1 MFNFTRFVKTYQI
14 LSEALVNKHSSH
26 IEDLIFSRGKQ
37 GVEDAIQGLKYVVK
51 TIGEQ
56 SVRGSVSTKIDGCI
70 DENTRVVTMRGPKM
84 IKELTNDDFVKV
96 YDKVSDS
103 YRYCNNT
110 QPRITGRSK
119 KWVKIH
125 TNNNGFLIC
134 TEDHKCLTGRRDWIE
149 AQKMEGRSFY
159 CPEMNNKRLPV
170 ERVEKLDGK
179 RDQWDLT
186 TSAANFV
193 IVVGSNEVVI
203 HNSPAVFFGNS
214 NKGFFVASKGIFNKT
229 PKINYTEADIEANHS
244 GGLADTLKVALQW
257 LKKVVPNTKDKVYQG
272 DILFTKDTIKHF
284 QHNGKDLIGF
294 HPNTII
300 YTVEKDSD
308 IGKTI
313 QNSEIGLAVHTEY
326 EWNGEDPSTLKVS
339 RFGISDDIFKDNS
352 KVFIIDTISNLNPK
366 QPLQFSSEQ
375 YDKINSTLKQIEKL
389 AATVTWAIFDQDAQ
403 LGQYL
408 ETFVNTYIRANKP
421 YPSPDEMTEQFF
433 DWIEQKVADEKGK
446 LKTEKGKA
454 RVDQRYA
461 SVRDLKK
468 DSIQIET
475 MMKIFKLFSEVKLMI
490 IRKLNEMSLY
500 NNFVMK
506 SNGDL
511 VGTGEEGFVITQTNA
526 KGAKLVDRF
535 EFSKNNFASDI
546 VKSWQHARD

>member
-96 YDKVSDS
+96 YDKASDS

-149 AQKMEGRSFY
+149 AQKMECRSFY
-159 CPEMNNKRLPV
+159 CPEMNNKRLLV

-193 IVVGSNEVVI
+193 IVVGSNEVVV

-257 LKKVVPNTKDKVYQG
+257 LKNVVPNTKDKVYQG

>member
-96 YDKVSDS
+96 YDKALDS

-134 TEDHKCLTGRRDWIE
+134 TEDHKCLSGRRDWVE

-159 CPEMNNKRLPV
+159 CPELNNKRLPV

-193 IVVGSNEVVI
+193 IVVGSNEVVV

-214 NKGFFVASKGIFNKT
+214 SKGFFVASKGIFNKT
-229 PKINYTEADIEANHS
+229 PKINYTETDIETNHS

>member
-96 YDKVSDS
+96 YDKASDS

-159 CPEMNNKRLPV
+159 CPELNNKRLPV

-193 IVVGSNEVVI
+193 IVVSSNEVVV

-257 LKKVVPNTKDKVYQG
+257 LKNVVPNTKDKVYQG

-366 QPLQFSSEQ
+366 QPLQFSSDQ
-375 YDKINSTLKQIEKL
+375 YDKINSNLKQIEKL

>member
-96 YDKVSDS
+96 YDKASDS

-159 CPEMNNKRLPV
+159 CPELNNKRLPV

-214 NKGFFVASKGIFNKT
+214 SKGFFVASKGIFNKT
-229 PKINYTEADIEANHS
+229 PKINYTETDIETNHS

-511 VGTGEEGFVITQTNA
+511 VDTGEEGFVITQTNA

>member
-193 IVVGSNEVVI
+193 IVVGSNEVVV

-214 NKGFFVASKGIFNKT
+214 SKGFFVASKGIFNKT
-229 PKINYTEADIEANHS
+229 PKINYTETDIETNHS

-272 DILFTKDTIKHF
+272 DILFTKNTIKHF

-366 QPLQFSSEQ
+366 QPLQFSSDQ
-375 YDKINSTLKQIEKL
+375 YDKINSNLKQIEKL

>member
-159 CPEMNNKRLPV
+159 CPEMNNKRLLV

-193 IVVGSNEVVI
+193 IVVGSNEVVV

-214 NKGFFVASKGIFNKT
+214 SKGFFVASKGIFNKT
-229 PKINYTEADIEANHS
+229 PKINYTETDIETNHS

>member
-96 YDKVSDS
+96 YDKASDS

-366 QPLQFSSEQ
+366 QLLQFSSEQ

>member
-193 IVVGSNEVVI
+193 IVVGSNEVVV

-257 LKKVVPNTKDKVYQG
+257 LKNVVPNTKDKVYQG

>member
-1 MFNFTRFVKTYQI
+1 MFNFTRFVETYQI

-84 IKELTNDDFVKV
+84 IKELTNNDFVKV
-96 YDKVSDS
+96 YDKASDS

-193 IVVGSNEVVI
+193 IVVGSNEVVV

-257 LKKVVPNTKDKVYQG
+257 LKNVVPNTKDKVYQG

>member
-96 YDKVSDS
+96 YDKASDS

-193 IVVGSNEVVI
+193 IVVGSNEVVV

-214 NKGFFVASKGIFNKT
+214 SKGFFVASKGIFNKT
-229 PKINYTEADIEANHS
+229 PKINYTETDIETNHS

>member
-96 YDKVSDS
+96 YDKASDS

-134 TEDHKCLTGRRDWIE
+134 TEDHKCLSGRRDWVE

-159 CPEMNNKRLPV
+159 CPELNNKRLPV

-193 IVVGSNEVVI
+193 IVVGSNEVVV

-257 LKKVVPNTKDKVYQG
+257 LKNVVPNTKDKVYQG

-375 YDKINSTLKQIEKL
+375 YDKINSNLKQIEKL
-389 AATVTWAIFDQDAQ
+389 AATVTWAVFDQDAQ

-408 ETFVNTYIRANKP
+408 ETFVNTYIRTNKP
-421 YPSPDEMTEQFF
+421 YPSPLEMTEQFF

-468 DSIQIET
+468 DSKQIET

-490 IRKLNEMSLY
+490 IHKLNEMSLY

-546 VKSWQHARD
+546 IKSWQHARD

>member
-1 MFNFTRFVKTYQI
+1 MFNFTRFVETYQI

-56 SVRGSVSTKIDGCI
+56 SVRRSVSTKIDGCI

-96 YDKVSDS
+96 YDKASDS

-134 TEDHKCLTGRRDWIE
+134 TEDHKCLTGRRDWVE

-159 CPEMNNKRLPV
+159 CPELNNKRLPV

-193 IVVGSNEVVI
+193 IVVGSNEVVV

-257 LKKVVPNTKDKVYQG
+257 LKNVVPNTKDKVYQG

-366 QPLQFSSEQ
+366 QPLQFSSDQ
-375 YDKINSTLKQIEKL
+375 YDKINSNLKQIEKL

>member
-1 MFNFTRFVKTYQI
+1 MFNFTRFVETYQI

-96 YDKVSDS
+96 YDKASDS

-134 TEDHKCLTGRRDWIE
+134 TEDHKCLSGRRDWVE

-159 CPEMNNKRLPV
+159 CPELNNKRLPV

-193 IVVGSNEVVI
+193 IVVGSNEVVV

-257 LKKVVPNTKDKVYQG
+257 LKNVVPNTKDKVYQG

>member
-96 YDKVSDS
+96 YDKASDS

-214 NKGFFVASKGIFNKT
+214 SKGFFVASKGIFNKT
-229 PKINYTEADIEANHS
+229 PKINYTETDIETNHS

-511 VGTGEEGFVITQTNA
+511 VDTGEEGFVITQTNA

>member
-1 MFNFTRFVKTYQI
+1 MFNFTRFVETYQI

-96 YDKVSDS
+96 YDKASDS

-134 TEDHKCLTGRRDWIE
+134 TEDHKCLSGRRDWVE

-159 CPEMNNKRLPV
+159 CPELNNKRLPV

-193 IVVGSNEVVI
+193 IVVGSNEVVV

-229 PKINYTEADIEANHS
+229 PKINYTETDIETNHS

-366 QPLQFSSEQ
+366 QPLQFSSDQ
-375 YDKINSTLKQIEKL
+375 YDKINSNLKQIEKL

>member
-1 MFNFTRFVKTYQI
+1 MFNFTRFVETYQI

-96 YDKVSDS
+96 YDKASDS

-134 TEDHKCLTGRRDWIE
+134 TEDHKCLTGRRDWVE

-159 CPEMNNKRLPV
+159 CPELNNKRLPV

-193 IVVGSNEVVI
+193 IVVGSNEVVV

-229 PKINYTEADIEANHS
+229 PKINYTEVDIEANHS

-257 LKKVVPNTKDKVYQG
+257 LKNVVPNTKDKVYQG

-366 QPLQFSSEQ
+366 QPLQFSSDQ
-375 YDKINSTLKQIEKL
+375 YDKINSNLKQIEKL

-421 YPSPDEMTEQFF
+421 YPSPDKMTEQFF

>member
-70 DENTRVVTMRGPKM
+70 DENTRVVTMHGPKM

-96 YDKVSDS
+96 YDKASDS

-214 NKGFFVASKGIFNKT
+214 SKGFFVASKGIFNKT
-229 PKINYTEADIEANHS
+229 PKINYTETDIETNHS

>member
-159 CPEMNNKRLPV
+159 CPELNNKRLPV

-214 NKGFFVASKGIFNKT
+214 SKGFFVASKGIFNKT
-229 PKINYTEADIEANHS
+229 PKINYTETDIETNHS

-366 QPLQFSSEQ
+366 QPLQFSSDQ
-375 YDKINSTLKQIEKL
+375 YDKINSNLKQIEKL

>member
-159 CPEMNNKRLPV
+159 CPEMNNKRLLV

-193 IVVGSNEVVI
+193 IVVGSNEVVV

-257 LKKVVPNTKDKVYQG
+257 LKNVVPNTKDKVYQG

-433 DWIEQKVADEKGK
+433 DWIEQKVADERGK

>member
-56 SVRGSVSTKIDGCI
+56 SMRGSVSTKIDGCI

-96 YDKVSDS
+96 YDKASDS

-134 TEDHKCLTGRRDWIE
+134 TEDHKCLSGRRDWVE

-159 CPEMNNKRLPV
+159 CPELNNKRLPV

-193 IVVGSNEVVI
+193 IVVGSNEVVV

-257 LKKVVPNTKDKVYQG
+257 LKNVVPNTKDKVYQG

-339 RFGISDDIFKDNS
+339 HFGISDDIFKDNS

-366 QPLQFSSEQ
+366 QPLQFSSDQ
-375 YDKINSTLKQIEKL
+375 YDKINSNLKQIEKL

>member
-96 YDKVSDS
+96 YDKASDS

-170 ERVEKLDGK
+170 ERVEKLDEK

-193 IVVGSNEVVI
+193 IVVGSNEVVV

-214 NKGFFVASKGIFNKT
+214 SKGFFVASKGIFNKT
-229 PKINYTEADIEANHS
+229 PKINYTETDIETNHS

>member
-37 GVEDAIQGLKYVVK
+37 GVEDAVQGLKYVVK

-96 YDKVSDS
+96 YDKASDS

-159 CPEMNNKRLPV
+159 CPEMNNKRLLV

-214 NKGFFVASKGIFNKT
+214 SKGFFVASKGIFNKT
-229 PKINYTEADIEANHS
+229 PKINYTETDIETNHS

>member
-96 YDKVSDS
+96 YDKASDS

-159 CPEMNNKRLPV
+159 CPEMNNKRLLV

-193 IVVGSNEVVI
+193 IVVGSNEVVV

-214 NKGFFVASKGIFNKT
+214 SKGFFVASKGIFNKT
-229 PKINYTEADIEANHS
+229 PKINYTETDIETNHS

-511 VGTGEEGFVITQTNA
+511 AGTGEEGFVITQTNA

>member
-159 CPEMNNKRLPV
+159 CPEMNNRRLLV
-170 ERVEKLDGK
+170 ERVEKLDEK

-193 IVVGSNEVVI
+193 IVVGSNEVVV

-214 NKGFFVASKGIFNKT
+214 SKGFFVASKGIFNKT
-229 PKINYTEADIEANHS
+229 PKINYTETDIETNHS

>member
-26 IEDLIFSRGKQ
+26 IEDLIFSRGKH

-96 YDKVSDS
+96 YDKASDS

-193 IVVGSNEVVI
+193 IVVGSNEVVV

-257 LKKVVPNTKDKVYQG
+257 LKNVVPNTKDKVYQG

>member
-159 CPEMNNKRLPV
+159 CPELNNKRLPV

-193 IVVGSNEVVI
+193 IVVGSNEVVV

-229 PKINYTEADIEANHS
+229 PKINYTETDIETNHS

-257 LKKVVPNTKDKVYQG
+257 LKNVVPNTKDKVYQG

-366 QPLQFSSEQ
+366 QPLQFSSDQ
-375 YDKINSTLKQIEKL
+375 YDKINSNLKQIEKL

-490 IRKLNEMSLY
+490 IHKLNEMSLY

-546 VKSWQHARD
+546 IKSWQHARD

>member
-159 CPEMNNKRLPV
+159 CPEMNNKRLLV

-193 IVVGSNEVVI
+193 IVVGSNEVVV

-214 NKGFFVASKGIFNKT
+214 SKGFFVASKGIFNKT
-229 PKINYTEADIEANHS
+229 PKINYTETDIETNHS

-468 DSIQIET
+468 DSKQIET

>member
-70 DENTRVVTMRGPKM
+70 DENTRVVTMHGPKM

-96 YDKVSDS
+96 YDKASDS

-214 NKGFFVASKGIFNKT
+214 SKGFFVASKGIFNKT
-229 PKINYTEADIEANHS
+229 PKINYTETDIETNHS

-326 EWNGEDPSTLKVS
+326 EWNGEDPSTMKVS

>member
-96 YDKVSDS
+96 YDKASDS

-134 TEDHKCLTGRRDWIE
+134 TEDHKCLTGRRDWVE

-159 CPEMNNKRLPV
+159 CPELNNKRLPV

-193 IVVGSNEVVI
+193 IVVGSNEVVV

-257 LKKVVPNTKDKVYQG
+257 LKNVVPNTKDKVYQG

-366 QPLQFSSEQ
+366 QPLQFSSDQ
-375 YDKINSTLKQIEKL
+375 YDKINSNLKQIEKL

>member
-1 MFNFTRFVKTYQI
+1 MFNFTRFVETYQI

-70 DENTRVVTMRGPKM
+70 DENTRVVTMRGTKK

-96 YDKVSDS
+96 YDKASDS

-134 TEDHKCLTGRRDWIE
+134 TEDHKCLTGRRDWVE

-159 CPEMNNKRLPV
+159 CPELNNKRLPV

-193 IVVGSNEVVI
+193 IIVGSNEVVV

-229 PKINYTEADIEANHS
+229 PKINYTEADIEATHS

-257 LKKVVPNTKDKVYQG
+257 LKNVVPNTKDKVYQG

-375 YDKINSTLKQIEKL
+375 YDKINSNLKQIEKL

>member
-96 YDKVSDS
+96 YDKASDS

-159 CPEMNNKRLPV
+159 CPELNNKRLPV

-193 IVVGSNEVVI
+193 IVVGSNEVVV

-214 NKGFFVASKGIFNKT
+214 SKGFFVASKGIFNKT
-229 PKINYTEADIEANHS
+229 PKINYTETDIETNHS

>member
-1 MFNFTRFVKTYQI
+1 MFNFTRFVETYQI

-159 CPEMNNKRLPV
+159 CPEMNNKRLLV

-193 IVVGSNEVVI
+193 IVVGSNEVVV

-214 NKGFFVASKGIFNKT
+214 SKGFFVASKGIFNKT
-229 PKINYTEADIEANHS
+229 PKINYTETDIETNHS

>member
-1 MFNFTRFVKTYQI
+1 MFNFTRFVETYQI

-96 YDKVSDS
+96 YDKASDS

-159 CPEMNNKRLPV
+159 CSEMNNKRLLV

-214 NKGFFVASKGIFNKT
+214 SKGFFVASKGIFNKT
-229 PKINYTEADIEANHS
+229 PKINYTETDIETNHS

-366 QPLQFSSEQ
+366 QPLQFSSDQ
-375 YDKINSTLKQIEKL
+375 YDKINSNLKQIEKL

>member
-1 MFNFTRFVKTYQI
+1 MFNFTRFVETYQI

-96 YDKVSDS
+96 YDKASDS

-134 TEDHKCLTGRRDWIE
+134 TEDHKCLTGRRDWVE

-159 CPEMNNKRLPV
+159 CPELNNKRLPV

-193 IVVGSNEVVI
+193 IVVGSNEVVV

-257 LKKVVPNTKDKVYQG
+257 LKNVVPNTKDKVYQG

-366 QPLQFSSEQ
+366 QPLQFSSDQ
-375 YDKINSTLKQIEKL
+375 YDKINSNLKQIEKL

-490 IRKLNEMSLY
+490 IHKLNEMSLY

>member
-96 YDKVSDS
+96 YDKASDS

-159 CPEMNNKRLPV
+159 CPEMNNKRLLV

-214 NKGFFVASKGIFNKT
+214 SKGFFVASKGIFNKT
-229 PKINYTEADIEANHS
+229 PKINYTETDIETNHS

-389 AATVTWAIFDQDAQ
+389 AATVTWAIFNQDAQ

>member
-214 NKGFFVASKGIFNKT
+214 SKGFFVASKGIFNKT
-229 PKINYTEADIEANHS
+229 PKINYTETDIETNHS

-257 LKKVVPNTKDKVYQG
+257 LKNVVPNTKDKVYQG

-366 QPLQFSSEQ
+366 QPLQFSSDQ
-375 YDKINSTLKQIEKL
+375 YDKINSNLKQIEKL

-421 YPSPDEMTEQFF
+421 YPSPDEMTDQFF

>member
-214 NKGFFVASKGIFNKT
+214 SKGFFVASKGIFNKT
-229 PKINYTEADIEANHS
+229 PKINYTETDIETNHS

-257 LKKVVPNTKDKVYQG
+257 LKTVVPNTKDKVYQG

>member
-1 MFNFTRFVKTYQI
+1 MFNFTRFVETYQI

-96 YDKVSDS
+96 YDKASDS

-159 CPEMNNKRLPV
+159 CPELNNKRLPV

-193 IVVGSNEVVI
+193 IVVGSNEVVV

-257 LKKVVPNTKDKVYQG
+257 LKNVVPNTKDKVYQG

-366 QPLQFSSEQ
+366 QPLQFSSDQ
-375 YDKINSTLKQIEKL
+375 YDKINSNLKQIEKL

-408 ETFVNTYIRANKP
+408 ETFVNTYIRTNKP
-421 YPSPDEMTEQFF
+421 YPSPLEMTEQFF

-490 IRKLNEMSLY
+490 IHKLNEMSLY

-546 VKSWQHARD
+546 IKSWQHARD

>member
-96 YDKVSDS
+96 YDKASDS

-134 TEDHKCLTGRRDWIE
+134 TEDHKCLTGRRDWVE

-159 CPEMNNKRLPV
+159 CPELNNKRLPV

-193 IVVGSNEVVI
+193 IVVGSNEVVV

-257 LKKVVPNTKDKVYQG
+257 LKNVVPNTKDKVYQG

-366 QPLQFSSEQ
+366 QPLQFSSDQ
-375 YDKINSTLKQIEKL
+375 YDKINSNLKQIEKL

-490 IRKLNEMSLY
+490 IHKLNEMSLY